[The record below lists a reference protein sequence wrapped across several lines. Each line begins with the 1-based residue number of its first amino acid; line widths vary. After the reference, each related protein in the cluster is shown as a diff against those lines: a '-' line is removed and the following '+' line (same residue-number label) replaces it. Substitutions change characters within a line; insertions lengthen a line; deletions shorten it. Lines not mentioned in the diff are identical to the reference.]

1 MQKKILAL
9 LLMVVLCVSSA
20 MTSTAAEKTNI
31 NPYLKDEPDLHEYRD
46 KRPESVDDNYA
57 GLISDQYGWWYI
69 KDGKYMTDYT
79 GIYSWKNV
87 RYYIEDGRVRWLY
100 TGFYQ
105 DENDIWYITNGIN
118 DPTFTKIVQD

>member
-46 KRPESVDDNYA
+46 KRVVSRHY
-57 GLISDQYGWWYI
+57 
-69 KDGKYMTDYT
+69 
-79 GIYSWKNV
+79 V
-87 RYYIEDGRVRWLY
+87 RVARR
-100 TGFYQ
+100 
-105 DENDIWYITNGIN
+105 
-118 DPTFTKIVQD
+118 KSR